1 MNVCLLALD
10 GMITTSIS
18 LPMEMFTAA
27 NHMHRAKHRHR
38 SQQPLKLLTVGTQ
51 AALEPVSATGGLR
64 ILPDTTYQQI
74 EQASVIFIPSFWRN
88 TNLHGQHWCELCQWL
103 IRQHQQG
110 AQICATGSG
119 VFLLAATGLL
129 DGRPATTH
137 WYYFDQLLAAHPTL
151 QLKKHHLLTQADRL
165 YCAGSVNSV
174 ADLTIH
180 LIKTLFGQTI
190 ALRVSQQFS
199 PEIRRQYSAFFDV
212 FTHDSP
218 HQDETIAQ
226 IQQWLQQNQDQTIT
240 MGALAEVFSMSQR
253 TLNRRFVSATGFSPL
268 QWLLRLRIE
277 RARDML
283 AVTNLEIG
291 DIALRCG
298 FQDAGYFSRMFRKQM
313 ETTPQLYRASVRSKL
328 FTP

>member
-18 LPMEMFTAA
+18 LPMEMLTAA
-27 NHMHRAKHRHR
+27 NHMHRTKHRKR
-38 SQQPLKLLTVGTQ
+38 SQQPLALLTVGISQTNQ
-51 AALEPVSATGGLR
+51 AVTATGGLR
-64 ILPDTTYQQI
+64 IQPDTSYHTI
-74 EQASVIFIPSFWRN
+74 DRAEVIFIPSFWRN
-88 TNLHGQHWCELCQWL
+88 AHLQSQHWPALCQWL
-103 IRQHQQG
+103 IKQHQQG

-137 WYYFDQLLAAHPTL
+137 WYYFEQLLAAHPTV

-174 ADLTIH
+174 ADLTVH
-180 LIKTLFGQTI
+180 LIKTLFGHTI
-190 ALRVSQQFS
+190 AIRVSQQFS
-199 PEIRRQYSAFFDV
+199 PEIRRQYSAFFDI

-226 IQQWLQQNQDQTIT
+226 IQRWLQQHQEQTIT
-240 MGALAEVFSMSQR
+240 MTSLAQSFSMSQR
-253 TLNRRFVSATGFSPL
+253 TLNRRFINATGFSPL